1 LDRNVLYGSVS
12 AIVVSA
18 IWGLSFVAARVVL
31 STLTPVLLAT
41 VRFSIASLVFIP
53 IIAWEL
59 KHGRAVKL
67 RDLVELAL
75 LGLLSVSVYFWLQY
89 TGIKYAGAGISALLV
104 VGLIP
109 ILTGVASFFALK
121 EAYGLQELLGTAL
134 GLLGVGLITVP
145 GLLLNRVD
153 WLFYLGVLCLFL
165 NAACWALY
173 STLSRR
179 LVNRTRRPLMNAAC
193 VTVLGT
199 IALIPVSLT
208 SDWSSIASLRPEQW
222 LSVLYLS
229 LVCSCGGYFL
239 WNLALSR
246 MEAVKVA
253 VWQYLE
259 PPVAFMGEALV
270 FNMMPSPTIPI
281 GATAI
286 IIGAL
291 LTNWSKSPDRNVRWL
306 SWFSR

>member
-1 LDRNVLYGSVS
+1 
-12 AIVVSA
+12 
-18 IWGLSFVAARVVL
+18 
-31 STLTPVLLAT
+31 
-41 VRFSIASLVFIP
+41 LVFIP

-59 KHGRAVKL
+59 KHGRVVKL
-67 RDLVELAL
+67 RDLMELAL

-109 ILTGVASFFALK
+109 ILTGIVSFFALK
-121 EAYGLQELLGTAL
+121 ETYAHQQLLGTAF
-134 GLLGVGLITVP
+134 GLLGVALVTVP

-153 WLFYLGVLCLFL
+153 WLFYLGVLCLLL
-165 NAACWALY
+165 NAICWALY

-179 LVNRTRRPLMNAAC
+179 LMNRTRRPLMNAAC
-193 VTVLGT
+193 VTVFGT
-199 IALIPVSLT
+199 IALIPMSLT
-208 SDWSSIASLRPEQW
+208 SEWSSIASLRPEQW
-222 LSVLYLS
+222 LSILYLS

-239 WNLALSR
+239 WNLSLSR

-259 PPVAFMGEALV
+259 TPVAFMGEALI
-270 FNMMPSPTIPI
+270 FNLMPSPTVLI

-286 IIGAL
+286 IVGAL
-291 LTNWSKSPDRNVRWL
+291 LTNWVKRA
-306 SWFSR
+306 

>member
-1 LDRNVLYGSVS
+1 M
-12 AIVVSA
+12 
-18 IWGLSFVAARVVL
+18 AARVVL
-31 STLTPVLLAT
+31 STLTPILLAT
-41 VRFSIASLVFIP
+41 IRFSIASLVFIP
-53 IIAWEL
+53 IIVWEL
-59 KHGRAVKL
+59 KHGRVVKL
-67 RDLVELAL
+67 RDLMELAL

-89 TGIKYAGAGISALLV
+89 TGIKYAGAGISALKSW
-104 VGLIP
+104 LIP
-109 ILTGVASFFALK
+109 TLTALRLLRP
-121 EAYGLQELLGTAL
+121 EETYGLQELLGTAL
-134 GLLGVGLITVP
+134 GLLALRSYCA

-165 NAACWALY
+165 NAACCALY

-199 IALIPVSLT
+199 IALIPMSLT

-270 FNMMPSPTIPI
+270 FNIDAEFSSSDRGNRNNHWRPSHK
-281 GATAI
+281 
-286 IIGAL
+286 L
-291 LTNWSKSPDRNVRWL
+291 VKES
-306 SWFSR
+306 

>member
-1 LDRNVLYGSVS
+1 MDQNALYGSVL
-12 AIVVSA
+12 AIVVSV
-18 IWGLSFVAARVVL
+18 IWGLSFVAARAVL
-31 STLTPVLLAT
+31 STLTPILLAT
-41 VRFSIASLVFIP
+41 IRFSIASLVFIP
-53 IIAWEL
+53 IIVWEL
-59 KHGRAVKL
+59 KHGRVVKL

-121 EAYGLQELLGTAL
+121 ETYAHKQLLGTAL
-134 GLLGVGLITVP
+134 GLLGVALVTVP
-145 GLLLNRVD
+145 GLLNRVD
-153 WLFYLGVLCLFL
+153 WLFYLGVLCLLL
-165 NAACWALY
+165 NAMCWALY

-179 LVNRTRRPLMNAAC
+179 LMNRTRRPLMNAAC
-193 VTVLGT
+193 VTVFGT
-199 IALIPVSLT
+199 IALIPMSLT
-208 SDWSSIASLRPEQW
+208 SEWSLIASLRPEQW
-222 LSVLYLS
+222 LSILYLS

-239 WNLALSR
+239 WNLSLSR

-259 PPVAFMGEALV
+259 IPVAFMGEALI
-270 FNMMPSPTIPI
+270 FNLIPSPTVLI

-286 IIGAL
+286 VVGAL
-291 LTNWSKSPDRNVRWL
+291 ITNWVKKA
-306 SWFSR
+306 